1 MLFEIDAIRTGHTR
15 YFLPTVEIKEYN
27 VKIDGRNFFYQP
39 INDDTKTYENI
50 RKTATGQ
57 GDDYTAGC
65 LLNYPYFKKYY
76 KMIAIDLSK
85 KQALD
90 ADPSAIQQINF
101 TGNLYRAGTT
111 TMFYII
117 QEAKKKLFLTFRKN
131 CKSIVN
137 VLYNHLVWF
146 NIISICRAIK
156 FTA

>member
-27 VKIDGRNFFYQP
+27 VKIDGRNFFDQT
-39 INDDTKTYENI
+39 IN
-50 RKTATGQ
+50 ATGQ
-57 GDDYTAGC
+57 GDNYTAGC

-101 TGNLYRAGTT
+101 TGNLYR
-111 TMFYII
+111 
-117 QEAKKKLFLTFRKN
+117 
-131 CKSIVN
+131 V
-137 VLYNHLVWF
+137 
-146 NIISICRAIK
+146 
-156 FTA
+156 

>member
-27 VKIDGRNFFYQP
+27 VKIDGRNFFDQT
-39 INDDTKTYENI
+39 IN
-50 RKTATGQ
+50 ATGQ
-57 GDDYTAGC
+57 GDNYAAGC

-90 ADPSAIQQINF
+90 ADLSAIQQINF
-101 TGNLYRAGTT
+101 AGNLYRVWNTI
-111 TMFYII
+111 MFYII
-117 QEAKKKLFLTFRKN
+117 QEAKKKLFWTFRKN

-137 VLYNHLVWF
+137 VLYNNLVWF